1 MLSFSCKNLSLDLFV
16 LLEIFY
22 CSIPTLYYSYY
33 AKEFTKS
40 RIYNDEFEENLDL
53 TAETFNIYI

>member
-1 MLSFSCKNLSLDLFV
+1 MLLH
-16 LLEIFY
+16 IFY
-22 CSIPTLYYSYY
+22 RSIPTLYCSYY

>member
-1 MLSFSCKNLSLDLFV
+1 MFSFSRQNLSLDSFV
-16 LLEIFY
+16 LLHIFY
-22 CSIPTLYYSYY
+22 RSIPTLYCSYY